1 MTKVELKLLSDYDML
16 LIIKKRIRGG
26 ILMISNRYGKANNKY
41 MGEMFDSEKPSS
53 YITYLDANNLC
64 CWVMSQKISNT
75 WI

>member
-53 YITYLDANNLC
+53 YITYLNQSINQFIC
-64 CWVMSQKISNT
+64 S
-75 WI
+75 